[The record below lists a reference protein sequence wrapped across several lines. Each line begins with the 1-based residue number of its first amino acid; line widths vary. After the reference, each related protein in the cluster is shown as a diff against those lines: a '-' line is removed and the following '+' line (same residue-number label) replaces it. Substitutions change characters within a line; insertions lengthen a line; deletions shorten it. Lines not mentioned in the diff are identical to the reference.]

1 MAKATAK
8 AKTATTKKV
17 TATDKCK
24 KPVAKKK

>member
-1 MAKATAK
+1 MAKTTAK
-8 AKTATTKKV
+8 AKTAPAKKV